1 MSKALFC
8 FGLGYSAKVLAT
20 RAVANGW
27 RARGTVRERE
37 KAEAL
42 KAEGFEA
49 SVFSEESSPENLA
62 DLLQGATHLLS
73 SVPPGENGDP
83 ILATAHEALVN
94 CDSLEWVGYLST
106 TGVYGTRDGG
116 LVDEESELRPTS
128 PRSLR
133 RMAAEVEWL
142 SLYERYGLPVHI
154 FRLAGIYGPGRNP
167 LKNLRSGKAQRI
179 LRPGQVFSRIHV
191 EDIARVLEASFA
203 KPSPGRIYNVCDNA
217 PEEPARVLEYAS
229 TLLGQDP
236 PDAIPFEEAELSPM
250 ARTFWLDN
258 KRVSNQRLLEELDV
272 ELKYP
277 DYQSGLKAL
286 FEAGE

>member
-1 MSKALFC
+1 MSKTLFC
-8 FGLGYSAKVLAT
+8 FGLGYSAKVLAG
-20 RAVANGW
+20 RALASGW
-27 RARGTVRERE
+27 RVRGTVREDE

-42 KAEGFEA
+42 KAEGFDV
-49 SVFSEESSPENLA
+49 SVLSPDGPLENIVP
-62 DLLQGATHLLS
+62 LLQGTTHVLS
-73 SVPPGENGDP
+73 SAPPGENGDP
-83 ILATAHEALVN
+83 ILAAAREALVS
-94 CDSLEWVGYLST
+94 CDFLEWIGYLST

-167 LKNLRSGKAQRI
+167 LKSLRGGKAQRI
-179 LRPGQVFSRIHV
+179 MRPGQVFSRIHV

-217 PEEPARVLEYAS
+217 PEEPAKVIEYAA
-229 TLLGQDP
+229 TLLGQTP
-236 PDAIPFEEAELSPM
+236 PESIPFEEAELSPM
-250 ARTFWLDN
+250 AKTFWLDN
-258 KRVSNQRLLEELDV
+258 KRVSNQRLLDELDV

-277 DYQSGLKAL
+277 DYQSGLKTL
-286 FEAGE
+286 FESGE